1 VKYVQRLTGE
11 VVEIF
16 ANSAVQRQN
25 LGTRRSG
32 LSSRRHRRA
41 QRLLLRRDSLPIFR
55 TEAAPGIEAALYRSE
70 RLRSV
75 GRRSPKR
82 RMGHL
87 GDGSTPSPDATTRH
101 RRCAV
106 QIIS

>member
-55 TEAAPGIEAALYRSE
+55 TETAPGIEAAYRSE
-70 RLRSV
+70 RLPSI
-75 GRRSPKR
+75 GRRSPEK